1 MFRIKS
7 PEREGK
13 SRVKTRARARTAALK
28 TSKTNRELHSYLG
41 WFHRVSSV
49 FIRLLYLK
57 DSRRRRRV
65 FVTLSVLIHFPTKMS
80 PHPHN
85 NKKRTPKT
93 RREFQSKERKNSP
106 SPPSSYLCGPRG
118 QGREEKTKREILT
131 SGKKQLNPS
140 NKSSWPLSNFFTR
153 LTTSAVSYL
162 MRLEIGNMVV
172 SFFFFWKEREREKR
186 GLSQRKTFHT
196 RGKERENERTCRS

>member
-1 MFRIKS
+1 M
-7 PEREGK
+7 
-13 SRVKTRARARTAALK
+13 
-28 TSKTNRELHSYLG
+28 
-41 WFHRVSSV
+41 SSV

-162 MRLEIGNMVV
+162 RAEIENIYRVV
-172 SFFFFWKEREREKR
+172 SFFFSFFFGKEETRERSISKRKTFQGKRERE
-186 GLSQRKTFHT
+186 T
-196 RGKERENERTCRS
+196 ERETHLPLLKSRMTSKKASYT